1 MSKSE
6 AAALIN
12 TYKTDF
18 DKEVPEQDSDK
29 IYTKTNPTA
38 SGNHI
43 DKYVIFPQQVM
54 GLVENKLRKDQAKMD
69 SKIIDVTVFVAPGDY
84 FLFSCF
90 NKFVEHY
97 ACV

>member
-18 DKEVPEQDSDK
+18 DEEVPEQDSDN

-54 GLVENKLRKDQAKMD
+54 GLVENKLRKDQAK
-69 SKIIDVTVFVAPGDY
+69 IDTSSFCEGGREFIFVNV
-84 FLFSCF
+84 L
-90 NKFVEHY
+90 
-97 ACV
+97 